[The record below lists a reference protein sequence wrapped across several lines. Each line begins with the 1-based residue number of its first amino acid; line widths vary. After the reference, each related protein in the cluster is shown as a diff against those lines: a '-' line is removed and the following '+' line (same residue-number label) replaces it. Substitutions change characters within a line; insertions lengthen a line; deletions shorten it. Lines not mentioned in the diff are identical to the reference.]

1 MDGPAVEGA
10 KKAARALGLFEHEG
24 EQAEEA

>member
-10 KKAARALGLFEHEG
+10 KKAARALGLFEG
-24 EQAEEA
+24 EQEDDS